1 MKIKKVFI
9 EKGNTGLYYGKYI
22 DEYGDIHP
30 IFDAFQCLSKLGCK
44 IAIKKWLR
52 EQNNIVYSCD
62 ID

>member
-22 DEYGDIHP
+22 DENGDVHYIY
-30 IFDAFQCLSKLGCK
+30 DAYQCLTRVGCI
-44 IAIKKWLR
+44 IASKKWLR

-62 ID
+62 IN